1 MKKIILVDGNN
12 LLFRSFYAT
21 AYQGVIMR
29 NSKGFPTNA
38 LYGFINMMNK
48 IIKEEKPSYILVAFD
63 KGKTFRHDKYDEYKA
78 GRIEMPD
85 ELRVQFPKAKEVLD
99 AFGIKHF
106 EIDNY
111 EADDIIGTL
120 ARIVDEEDE
129 FIATIVSSDKD
140 LLQLISDEV
149 TVKLLKQS
157 GHIMMDRDEFMRT
170 YQVEPARMVDLKA
183 LMGDASDHIPGVKG
197 IGEVIMNTL
206 SPLTELKGIG
216 EKTAIS
222 LLSKYGSLDNLYAN
236 IESVTGKTKEKLLAD
251 KDNAYMSYD
260 LATIY
265 KEVPLD
271 FTLEDCKYEIT
282 DKSKLAGILE
292 ELEFHSLL
300 RKLDLESLVEE
311 KSEEKDDTKELVID
325 DIGQFKNKDFAYYLE
340 TRGSI
345 YSKSEILGI
354 GIYDGEKGYFI
365 NKDNIEKYRDIFSSD
380 VLKFTYD
387 YKKSLVVLNSLDV
400 KFKNVSFDTMIA
412 AYLLDYVVKDDI
424 SFVAR
429 SFDYQ
434 LPIYE
439 DTYGTDKR
447 PIAVEEERL
456 KEICCQKAQF
466 IYGTRER
473 LLKELSDDGELDLFN
488 NIEMPLAEV
497 LADMEITGIKVDV
510 DYLTKVEEELKEK
523 LDAKEKE
530 IYELAGTQFNI
541 MSPTQLAKVL
551 FVDLA
556 IPYPKKVKDNK
567 FSTSKDILDKIKNVN
582 PIVDK
587 ILEYRTLAK
596 LYTNYAV
603 GLKAEVRED
612 GRIHTIFTQTLTR
625 TGRLSSISP
634 NLQNIP
640 ARAEY
645 SALIRKAF
653 VPDHNSKILSSDYS
667 QVELRIFASMSKA
680 INLINAFVNNED
692 IHTRTAADIFKV
704 DMSSVTKDMRRTA
717 KAVNFGILYGIS
729 SFGLSEDLGID
740 VKTAKKF
747 IDDYLENYPGIRDF
761 QAKEIADA
769 YANGYVR
776 TLMNRKRVIEEL
788 KNKNYMIRSSGE
800 RMALN
805 TPIQGTAADI
815 LKKAMVEI
823 YREFDKRNLKSKMLI
838 QVHDELVFNVLDDE
852 IDEVSEIVRDIMENT
867 FKIDVPLKVDIE
879 IGNNWYEAK

>member
-21 AYQGVIMR
+21 AYQGVIMK

-48 IIKEEKPSYILVAFD
+48 IIKEEEPNYILVAFD
-63 KGKTFRHDKYDEYKA
+63 KGKTFRHDKYDSYKA

-85 ELRVQFPKAKEVLD
+85 ELKLQFPKAKEVLD

-149 TVKLLKQS
+149 VVKLLKQS
-157 GHIMMDRDEFMRT
+157 GHIMMDRDEFMKT

-197 IGEVIMNTL
+197 IGE
-206 SPLTELKGIG
+206 
-216 EKTAIS
+216 KTAIN
-222 LLSKYGSLDNLYAN
+222 LLAKYGTLDNLYAN
-236 IESVTGKTKEKLLAD
+236 IDSVTGKTKEKLLAD

-271 FTLEDCKYEIT
+271 FTLEDCKYGII
-282 DKSKLAGILE
+282 DKNQLANILE

-300 RKLDLESLVEE
+300 RKLDLEGSVEE
-311 KSEEKDDTKELVID
+311 KREEKEETRELVID
-325 DIGQFKNKDFAYYLE
+325 NIEQFKNKDFAYYLE

-365 NKDNIEKYRDIFSSD
+365 NKDNIEKYKDIFSSD
-380 VLKFTYD
+380 VWKFTYD

-400 KFKNVSFDTMIA
+400 KFKNVSFDTMIV

-447 PIAVEEERL
+447 PIEVEEERL

-466 IYGTRER
+466 IYETRER

-510 DYLTKVEEELKEK
+510 DYLTNVELELKEK
-523 LDAKEKE
+523 LDGKEKE
-530 IYELAGTQFNI
+530 IYELSGVEFNI
-541 MSPTQLAKVL
+541 MSPSQLSKVL
-551 FVDLA
+551 FEDLA

-567 FSTSKDILDKIKNVN
+567 YSTSKDILDKIIDFH
-582 PIVDK
+582 PIVSK

-653 VPDHNSKILSSDYS
+653 VPDENSKILSSDYS

-680 INLINAFVNNED
+680 TNLINAFVNNED

-740 VKTAKKF
+740 LKTAKKF
-747 IDDYLENYPGIRDF
+747 IDDYLETYPGIRDF

-823 YREFDKRNLKSKMLI
+823 YREFNKRNLKSKMLI
-838 QVHDELVFNVLDDE
+838 QVHDELVFNVLNDE

>member
-21 AYQGVIMR
+21 AYQGVIMK

-48 IIKEEKPSYILVAFD
+48 VIKEEEPNYILVAFD
-63 KGKTFRHDKYDEYKA
+63 KGKTFRHDKYDSYKA

-85 ELRVQFPKAKEVLD
+85 ELKLQFPKAKEVLD

-149 TVKLLKQS
+149 VVKLLKQS
-157 GHIMMDRDEFMRT
+157 GHIMMDRDEFMKT

-197 IGEVIMNTL
+197 IGE
-206 SPLTELKGIG
+206 
-216 EKTAIS
+216 KTAIN
-222 LLSKYGSLDNLYAN
+222 LLAKYGTLDNLYAN
-236 IESVTGKTKEKLLAD
+236 IDSVTGKTKEKLLAD

-271 FTLEDCKYEIT
+271 FTLEDCKYGIT
-282 DKSKLAGILE
+282 DKSQLANILE

-300 RKLDLESLVEE
+300 RKLDLEGSVEE
-311 KSEEKDDTKELVID
+311 KREEKEDTKELVID
-325 DIGQFKNKDFAYYLE
+325 DIEQFKNKDFAYYLE

-365 NKDNIEKYRDIFSSD
+365 NKDNIEKYKDVFSSD
-380 VLKFTYD
+380 VWKFTYD

-447 PIAVEEERL
+447 PIEVEEERL

-466 IYGTRER
+466 IYETRER

-510 DYLTKVEEELKEK
+510 DYLTNVELELKEK
-523 LDAKEKE
+523 LEEKEKE
-530 IYELAGTQFNI
+530 IYELSGVEFNI
-541 MSPTQLAKVL
+541 MSPSQLSKVL
-551 FVDLA
+551 FEDLA

-567 FSTSKDILDKIKNVN
+567 YSTSKDILDKIIDFH
-582 PIVDK
+582 PIVSK

-653 VPDHNSKILSSDYS
+653 VPDENSKILSSDYS

-680 INLINAFVNNED
+680 TNLINAFVNNED

-740 VKTAKKF
+740 LKTAKKF
-747 IDDYLENYPGIRDF
+747 IDDYLETYPGIRDF
-761 QAKEIADA
+761 QAKEITDA

-823 YREFDKRNLKSKMLI
+823 YREFNKRNLKSKMLI
-838 QVHDELVFNVLDDE
+838 QVHDELVFNVLDTE
-852 IDEVSEIVRDIMENT
+852 LDEVSEIVRDIMENT

>member
-21 AYQGVIMR
+21 AYQGVIMK

-48 IIKEEKPSYILVAFD
+48 IIKEEEPNYILVAFD
-63 KGKTFRHDKYDEYKA
+63 KGKTFRHDKYDSYKA

-85 ELRVQFPKAKEVLD
+85 ELKLQFPKAKEVLD

-149 TVKLLKQS
+149 VVKLLKQS
-157 GHIMMDRDEFMRT
+157 GHIMMDRDEFMKT

-197 IGEVIMNTL
+197 IGE
-206 SPLTELKGIG
+206 
-216 EKTAIS
+216 KTAIN
-222 LLSKYGSLDNLYAN
+222 LLAKYGTLDNLYAN
-236 IESVTGKTKEKLLAD
+236 IDSVTGKTKEKLLAD

-271 FTLEDCKYEIT
+271 FTLEDCKYGIT
-282 DKSKLAGILE
+282 DKSQLANILE

-300 RKLDLESLVEE
+300 RKLDLEGSVEE
-311 KSEEKDDTKELVID
+311 KREEKEETRELVID
-325 DIGQFKNKDFAYYLE
+325 NIEQFKNKDFAYYLE

-365 NKDNIEKYRDIFSSD
+365 NKDNIEKYKDIFSSD
-380 VLKFTYD
+380 VWKFTYD

-447 PIAVEEERL
+447 PIEVEEERL

-466 IYGTRER
+466 IYETRER

-510 DYLTKVEEELKEK
+510 DYLTNVELELKEK
-523 LDAKEKE
+523 LEEKEKE
-530 IYELAGTQFNI
+530 IYELSGVEFNI
-541 MSPTQLAKVL
+541 MSPSQLSKVL
-551 FVDLA
+551 FEDLE

-567 FSTSKDILDKIKNVN
+567 YSTSKDILDKIIDFH
-582 PIVDK
+582 PIVSK

-653 VPDHNSKILSSDYS
+653 VPDENSKILSSDYS

-680 INLINAFVNNED
+680 TNLINAFINEED
-692 IHTRTAADIFKV
+692 IHARTAADIFKV

-747 IDDYLENYPGIRDF
+747 IDDYLETYPGIRDF

-823 YREFDKRNLKSKMLI
+823 YREFNKRSLKSKMLI
-838 QVHDELVFNVLDDE
+838 QVHDELVFNVLNDE

>member
-21 AYQGVIMR
+21 AYQGIIMR

-48 IIKEEKPSYILVAFD
+48 IIKEEEPSYILVAFD
-63 KGKTFRHDKYDEYKA
+63 KGKTFRHDKYLEYKA
-78 GRIEMPD
+78 GRMEMPD
-85 ELRVQFPKAKEVLD
+85 ELRLQFPKAKEVLD

-120 ARIVDEEDE
+120 AKKVDEEDE

-157 GHIMMDRDEFMRT
+157 GYIMMTREEFKNT
-170 YQVEPARMVDLKA
+170 YQVEPIRMIDLKA
-183 LMGDASDHIPGVKG
+183 LMGDSSDHIPGVKG
-197 IGEVIMNTL
+197 IGE
-206 SPLTELKGIG
+206 
-216 EKTAIS
+216 KTAIS
-222 LLSKYGSLDNLYAN
+222 LLAKYGSLDELYNN
-236 IESVTGKTKEKLLAD
+236 IDSVSGKTKEKLLAD

-265 KEVPLD
+265 RDVPID
-271 FTLEDCKYEIT
+271 FTLEDCKYKFINN
-282 DKSKLAGILE
+282 DKLRAILE

-300 RKLDLESLVEE
+300 KKIGLGESSVTKEAVKEE
-311 KSEEKDDTKELVID
+311 KTLTIKDISE
-325 DIGQFKNKDFAYYLE
+325 FKIRDFAFYLE

-354 GIYDGEKGYFI
+354 GIYDGEAGYFI
-365 NKDNIEKYRDIFSSD
+365 SKDDILKYRDLFNSD
-380 VLKFTYD
+380 ACKYTYD
-387 YKKSLVVLNSLDV
+387 YKKNLVVLNKYNI
-400 KFKNVSFDTMIA
+400 KFKNVYFDTMIA
-412 AYLLDYVVKDDI
+412 TYLLDYVVKDDI
-424 SFVAR
+424 SFVAK

-434 LPIYE
+434 LPVYE
-439 DTYGTDKR
+439 DVYGTDKR
-447 PIAVEEERL
+447 PIEVSEEKL
-456 KEICCQKAQF
+456 KEICCSKAQF
-466 IYGTRER
+466 IYETREKI
-473 LLKELSDDGELDLFN
+473 LKELSDDGELDLFT
-488 NIEMPLAEV
+488 NIEMPLTEV
-497 LADMEITGIKVDV
+497 LADMEITGVKVDV
-510 DYLTKVEEELKEK
+510 DYLDKVALELKAK
-523 LDAKEKE
+523 LDEKEKE
-530 IYELAGTQFNI
+530 IYELAGSTFNI
-541 MSPTQLAKVL
+541 MSPMQLAKVL
-551 FVDLA
+551 FEDLA

-567 FSTSKDILDKIKNVN
+567 YSTSKDILDKIAFVH
-582 PIVDK
+582 PIVEK

-603 GLKAEVRED
+603 GLKEEVRED

-640 ARAEY
+640 ARSEY

-653 VPDHNSKILSSDYS
+653 IPDLDSKMLSSDYS

-680 INLINAFVNNED
+680 TNLINAFINEED
-692 IHTRTAADIFKV
+692 IHARTAADIFKV
-704 DMSSVTKDMRRTA
+704 DIDKVTKDMRRTA

-747 IDDYLENYPGIRDF
+747 IDDYLETYPGIRDF

-823 YREFDKRNLKSKMLI
+823 FGEFKKRNLKSKMLI
-838 QVHDELVFNVLDDE
+838 QVHDELVFNVLDSE
-852 IDEVSEIVRDIMENT
+852 LYEVKEIVRDIMENT

-879 IGNNWYEAK
+879 VGNNWYEAK

>member
-197 IGEVIMNTL
+197 IGE
-206 SPLTELKGIG
+206 
-216 EKTAIS
+216 KTAIS

-311 KSEEKDDTKELVID
+311 KNEEKDDTKELVID

-466 IYGTRER
+466 IYETRER

>member
-48 IIKEEKPSYILVAFD
+48 IIKEEEPSYILVAFD

-197 IGEVIMNTL
+197 IGE
-206 SPLTELKGIG
+206 
-216 EKTAIS
+216 KTAIS

-282 DKSKLAGILE
+282 DKSKLASILE

-311 KSEEKDDTKELVID
+311 KREEKENTKELVID
-325 DIGQFKNKDFAYYLE
+325 DIEQFKNKDFAYYLE

-365 NKDNIEKYRDIFSSD
+365 SRDNIEKYSDIFSSD
-380 VLKFTYD
+380 VWKFTYD

-447 PIAVEEERL
+447 PIVVEEERL

-466 IYGTRER
+466 IYETRER

-541 MSPTQLAKVL
+541 MSPAQLAKVL

-653 VPDHNSKILSSDYS
+653 IPDENSKILSSDYS

-680 INLINAFVNNED
+680 TNLINAFINEED
-692 IHTRTAADIFKV
+692 IHARTAADIFKV

-740 VKTAKKF
+740 LKTAKKF
-747 IDDYLENYPGIRDF
+747 IDDYLETYPGIRDF

-823 YREFDKRNLKSKMLI
+823 YREFNKRNLGSKMLI
-838 QVHDELVFNVLDDE
+838 QVHDELVFNVLNDE

>member
-21 AYQGVIMR
+21 AYQGIIMR

-48 IIKEEKPSYILVAFD
+48 IIKEEQPSYILVAFD
-63 KGKTFRHDKYDEYKA
+63 KGKTFRHDKYLEYKA
-78 GRIEMPD
+78 GRMEMPD
-85 ELRVQFPKAKEVLD
+85 ELRLQFPKAKEVLD

-120 ARIVDEEDE
+120 AKRVDEEDE

-157 GHIMMDRDEFMRT
+157 GHIMMTREEFKNT
-170 YQVEPARMVDLKA
+170 YQVEPIRMIDLKA
-183 LMGDASDHIPGVKG
+183 LMGDSSDHIPGVKG
-197 IGEVIMNTL
+197 IGE
-206 SPLTELKGIG
+206 
-216 EKTAIS
+216 KTAIS
-222 LLSKYGSLDNLYAN
+222 LLAKYGSLDELYNN
-236 IESVTGKTKEKLLAD
+236 IDSVSGKTKEKLLAD

-265 KEVPLD
+265 RDVPID
-271 FTLEDCKYEIT
+271 FTLEDCKYKFVNN
-282 DKSKLAGILE
+282 DKLREILE

-300 RKLDLESLVEE
+300 KKLDLGESSVNKEE
-311 KSEEKDDTKELVID
+311 VKKEKTLIIKDISE
-325 DIGQFKNKDFAYYLE
+325 FKIRDFAFYLE

-345 YSKSEILGI
+345 YSKSEVLGI
-354 GIYDGEKGYFI
+354 GIYDGEVGYFI
-365 NKDNIEKYRDIFSSD
+365 SKDDVLKYKDLFSSD
-380 VLKFTYD
+380 ACKYTYD
-387 YKKSLVVLNSLDV
+387 YKKNLVVLNKYDI
-400 KFKNVSFDTMIA
+400 KFKNVYFDTMIA
-412 AYLLDYVVKDDI
+412 TYLLDYVVKDDI
-424 SFVAR
+424 SFVAK

-434 LPIYE
+434 LPVYE
-439 DTYGTDKR
+439 DVYGTDKR
-447 PIAVEEERL
+447 PIEVSEERL
-456 KEICCQKAQF
+456 KEICCSKAQF
-466 IYGTRER
+466 IYETREKI
-473 LLKELSDDGELDLFN
+473 LKELSDDGELDLFT
-488 NIEMPLAEV
+488 NIEMPLTEV
-497 LADMEITGIKVDV
+497 LADMEITGVKVDV
-510 DYLTKVEEELKEK
+510 EYLDKVSLELKAK
-523 LDAKEKE
+523 LDEKEKE
-530 IYELAGTQFNI
+530 IYELSGSDFNI
-541 MSPTQLAKVL
+541 MSPMQLAKVL
-551 FVDLA
+551 FEDLA

-567 FSTSKDILDKIKNVN
+567 YSTSKDILDKIAFVH
-582 PIVDK
+582 PIVEK

-603 GLKAEVRED
+603 GLKEEVRED

-640 ARAEY
+640 ARSEY

-653 VPDHNSKILSSDYS
+653 IPDEDSKMLSSDYS

-680 INLINAFVNNED
+680 TNLINAFINEED
-692 IHTRTAADIFKV
+692 IHARTAADIFKV
-704 DMSSVTKDMRRTA
+704 DIDKVTKDMRRTA

-747 IDDYLENYPGIRDF
+747 IDDYLETYPGIRDF

-823 YREFDKRNLKSKMLI
+823 FREFKKRNLKSKMLI
-838 QVHDELVFNVLDDE
+838 QVHDELVFNVLDNE
-852 IDEVSEIVRDIMENT
+852 LEEVKEIVRDIMENT

-879 IGNNWYEAK
+879 VGNNWYEAK

>member
-48 IIKEEKPSYILVAFD
+48 IIKEEEPSYILVAFD

-197 IGEVIMNTL
+197 IGE
-206 SPLTELKGIG
+206 
-216 EKTAIS
+216 KTAIS
-222 LLSKYGSLDNLYAN
+222 LLAKYGSLDNLYAN

-311 KSEEKDDTKELVID
+311 KSEEKDNTKELVID
-325 DIGQFKNKDFAYYLE
+325 DIEQFKNKDFAYYLE

-380 VLKFTYD
+380 VWKFTYD

-466 IYGTRER
+466 IYETRER

-692 IHTRTAADIFKV
+692 IHARTAADIFKV

-747 IDDYLENYPGIRDF
+747 IDDYLETYPGIRDF

-823 YREFDKRNLKSKMLI
+823 YREFNKRNLGSKMLI
-838 QVHDELVFNVLDDE
+838 QVHDELVFNVLNDE